1 MEEYLIFAAIGG
13 LIFLTL
19 LINSVAEAYEQKQRE
34 KRLKILAIKR
44 GLDTISDLLSRLQ
57 NCDIGNT
64 VRELLLNEVMARI
77 EAIQSIDR
85 HFGGIQALIEEAG
98 ETEQKEKHTSDSDGF
113 AVKDE
118 REFKIKLLALGHLI
132 RLLNSRAWYARV
144 KAEQLTE
151 YARNIKLLRCEKI
164 FQFYAD
170 KANIEAQK
178 RKYLVAQENYRY
190 ILHILNSSGLNDHPR
205 IIELAEQASFM
216 LKQTVAD
223 MTAHMRNLSSKNNNE
238 SQAQEDQ
245 SGDDVLD
252 KNTEAADVESGSV
265 A

>member
-19 LINSVAEAYEQKQRE
+19 FINSVAEAYEQKQRE
-34 KRLKILAIKR
+34 KRLKILSIKR
-44 GLDTISDLLSRLQ
+44 GLDNISDLLSRLQ
-57 NCDIGNT
+57 HCEIGKD

-77 EAIQSIDR
+77 EAIQRIDS

-98 ETEQKEKHTSDSDGF
+98 ESEKKEKNTSDSDGF

-132 RLLNSRAWYARV
+132 RLLNTRAWYTRV
-144 KAEQLTE
+144 KAEQLKE
-151 YARNIKLLRCEKI
+151 LIRNIKLLRCEKI

-170 KANIEAQK
+170 KANIEAQNK
-178 RKYLVAQENYRY
+178 KYLVAQENYRY

-205 IIELAEQASFM
+205 IIELIEQANFM
-216 LKQTVAD
+216 LNQIVVD
-223 MTAHMRNLSSKNNNE
+223 MSTHMRNLSSNNNNE
-238 SQAQEDQ
+238 NQEQENEAPEGGEKNHESSEQ
-245 SGDDVLD
+245 SD
-252 KNTEAADVESGSV
+252 
-265 A
+265 